1 MAEQT
6 RTRIVSMNADYLD
19 EAAAL
24 ERICFTNP
32 WSRNLFVEETQN
44 DLCAGLA
51 ALNERN
57 EVIGYAFLRVVWDE
71 GSIDNIAVRP
81 DCRRQGIAGKMLQ
94 VFINFARANKL
105 AFLTLEV
112 RASNYDAIAFYGAHG
127 FRGMGRRKNY
137 YEYPTEDAIIMTLY
151 LNGEK

>member
-1 MAEQT
+1 MNQT
-6 RTRIVSMNADYLD
+6 RARIVSMNADYLD
-19 EAAAL
+19 EVAAL
-24 ERICFTNP
+24 ERICFTDP
-32 WSRNLFVEETQN
+32 WSKNLFVEELKN

-51 ALNERN
+51 ALNERDQ
-57 EVIGYAFLRVVWDE
+57 VIGYAFLRVVLDE
-71 GSIDNIAVRP
+71 GSIDNIAVHP
-81 DCRRQGIAGKMLQ
+81 DYRRQGIADKMIR
-94 VFINFARANKL
+94 VFINFARANHL

-112 RASNYDAIAFYGAHG
+112 RASNYDAIAFYGTHG

>member
-1 MAEQT
+1 M
-6 RTRIVSMNADYLD
+6 
-19 EAAAL
+19 
-24 ERICFTNP
+24 
-32 WSRNLFVEETQN
+32 
-44 DLCAGLA
+44 
-51 ALNERN
+51 NERD
-57 EVIGYAFLRVVWDE
+57 ELIGYAFLRVVWDE

-112 RASNYDAIAFYGAHG
+112 RASNYDAIAFYGKYG